1 MADRGKAAVLAVV
14 ALAALGGCAGNAK
27 RAQSQLAELVQWL
40 PGTYDNRAQ
49 AREASGAHGHEPL
62 TLVIVPIYAPALGKY
77 AFYAQEMAA
86 DDPRRVTA
94 QRVLA
99 FDVVGRDDRIVQATF
114 ALAEPVR
121 WRDAHLNPDLFK
133 ALIAHQDV
141 RRLEGCDLEWTRQD
155 EGFTAANE
163 RASCRITS
171 RLTDNMVSVEMRAE
185 LAPGTLALAERYYD
199 AAGRL
204 VHGHREEP
212 FYRFVKRAD

>member
-1 MADRGKAAVLAVV
+1 MADHVRALVLAVA
-14 ALAALGGCAGNAK
+14 ALAMLCACASGAK
-27 RAQSQLAELVQWL
+27 RAQSQLAELAQWL
-40 PGTYDNRAQ
+40 PGAYDNRTQAQ
-49 AREASGAHGHEPL
+49 AARGPHGHEPL
-62 TLVIVPIYAPALGKY
+62 ALVIVPIYAPALGKY
-77 AFYAQEMAA
+77 AFYSQEMAA

-99 FDVVGRDDRIVQATF
+99 FDVGRDGEILQGTF
-114 ALAEPVR
+114 ALVEPVR

-133 ALIAHQDV
+133 GLIPHQDV
-141 RRLEGCDLEWTRQD
+141 RRLEGCDLEWSRSA
-155 EGFTAANE
+155 EAFTAAND
-163 RASCRITS
+163 RARCRMPS
-171 RLTDNMVSVEMRAE
+171 RITDNMVSVEMRAE